1 MNHSFTYSYNV
12 GGLDFDEVATVIAFT
27 PGVTQSCLDIIIVD
41 DQSLES
47 IELFTVSLASA
58 GDPSV
63 EIGPLSF
70 TTIMILDNDSMSQ
83 Y

>member
-1 MNHSFTYSYNV
+1 MNHSFTCSYHL
-12 GGLDFDEVATVIAFT
+12 GGLDFDEVDTVIAFT
-27 PGVTQSCLDIIIVD
+27 PGVTQSCLDIIIVN

-47 IELFTVSLASA
+47 TELFTISVASA
-58 GDPSV
+58 GDSSV